1 MTRQSIINS
10 FRQAIA
16 AGDRNKLSKT
26 DFDELIDDFVEQLAE
41 LKSKAK
47 IKALCAA
54 ELALLE
60 EGYPQATI
68 AKVYLPRY
76 RKAIKEATEDG
87 FLPLTKATSYQ
98 YDYAKRNS
106 GEEGTAIDHFAL
118 LYLKYDQA
126 LYSQLANASADRNNQ
141 KQDNLCPVNL
151 EAFLGVVAILL
162 QSTNPFDLAAGIAA
176 ATGRRFS
183 EVVAKGDFVKAD
195 KDPQSF
201 WLSFGGQLKKK
212 SVADRFRTPALF
224 PATIVLKALK
234 RFRSLPRIAKLAE
247 SSPDLINRSLAD
259 SVNRSVDRHFADLVP
274 VLPGETAVT
283 IHNLRAIYGE
293 ICTHYFCPPDRTTAR
308 FVQEC
313 LGHVISE
320 QELRRAN
327 SAATQH
333 YFHYFLVDSAGKHLS
348 AKGIKLETE
357 APPVIEP
364 IPQPPTPI
372 APPSPPPPKT
382 PSTDLGVITY
392 RLNNLESAV
401 TNIATLLQQQ
411 SALLQNLMI
420 STSAQPP
427 KISKAQGK
435 IRRAIAV
442 ALDWNNAQPQKFAVT
457 QTLIQKATGSNMP
470 AVRSVFEDPA
480 IQSLIA
486 DHHRAIG
493 FENNL
498 KQPKNTLAILN
509 WIQEQLAD
517 FQ

>member
-26 DFDELIDDFVEQLAE
+26 DFDELIDDFIEQLAK

-76 RKAIKEATEDG
+76 RKAIKEAMEEG

-141 KQDNLCPVNL
+141 KQDNLCPVEL
-151 EAFLGVVAILL
+151 ETFLGMVATLL

-195 KDPQSF
+195 RDPQSF

-234 RFRSLPRIAKLAE
+234 RFRSLPRIAKLADA
-247 SSPDLINRSLAD
+247 SPDLINRSLAD

-333 YFHYFLVDSAGKHLS
+333 YFHYFLVDGSGKHLS
-348 AKGIKLETE
+348 AKGIKLE
-357 APPVIEP
+357 APPVIEL
-364 IPQPPTPI
+364 IPQPPISI
-372 APPSPPPPKT
+372 AAPPPPKT
-382 PSTDLGVITY
+382 SPEDLGVIN
-392 RLNNLESAV
+392 RIDNLELAV

-435 IRRAIAV
+435 IRRAIAA

-498 KQPKNTLAILN
+498 KQPKNTLSILN
-509 WIQEQLAD
+509 WIQEQLVD
-517 FQ
+517 F

>member
-1 MTRQSIINS
+1 MIRQSIINS

-16 AGDRNKLSKT
+16 AGDRNKISKT

-76 RKAIKEATEDG
+76 RKAIKEATEEG

-98 YDYAKRNS
+98 YDYTKRNS

-126 LYSQLANASADRNNQ
+126 LYSQLANAAADRNNQ
-141 KQDNLCPVNL
+141 KQD
-151 EAFLGVVAILL
+151 I
-162 QSTNPFDLAAGIAA
+162 DAA
-176 ATGRRFS
+176 APS
-183 EVVAKGDFVKAD
+183 
-195 KDPQSF
+195 
-201 WLSFGGQLKKK
+201 
-212 SVADRFRTPALF
+212 
-224 PATIVLKALK
+224 
-234 RFRSLPRIAKLAE
+234 
-247 SSPDLINRSLAD
+247 
-259 SVNRSVDRHFADLVP
+259 
-274 VLPGETAVT
+274 
-283 IHNLRAIYGE
+283 
-293 ICTHYFCPPDRTTAR
+293 
-308 FVQEC
+308 
-313 LGHVISE
+313 
-320 QELRRAN
+320 
-327 SAATQH
+327 
-333 YFHYFLVDSAGKHLS
+333 
-348 AKGIKLETE
+348 
-357 APPVIEP
+357 VIEP
-364 IPQPPTPI
+364 IPQPLSPI

-435 IRRAIAV
+435 IRRAIAA
-442 ALDWNNAQPQKFAVT
+442 ALEWNNAQPEKFAVT

-470 AVRSVFEDPA
+470 AVRSVFEDLA

-509 WIQEQLAD
+509 WIQEQLAGV
-517 FQ
+517 